1 MRALR
6 NCASSEIE
14 PMKTPAQFAAALV
27 RPEIQ
32 AVNAYH
38 VAPATGMIKLD
49 AMENP
54 YRLPEAMRAELG
66 RELAAVA
73 INRYP
78 DASGDAVKAALRTAL
93 GIDERCAL
101 ILGNGSDEL
110 IQIVTVS
117 LAKPG
122 ATMLAVEPS
131 FVMYKANAM
140 LAQMRYAGV
149 PLNAD
154 FSLDTAAVLAAIER
168 ERPALTFLA
177 YPNNPTGNLF
187 PLADIERI
195 VRAAPGLVV
204 IDEAYHP
211 FARVSFAGRLADHP
225 NAIVMRTL
233 SKLGLA
239 GIRLGYAFGDPAWIA
254 EFDKARPP
262 YNLNALTQAV
272 ALTVLKHT
280 DVLAEQAAT
289 LRAERDTLAGRLA
302 QLPDMQVFP
311 SAANFLLVRVPDAN
325 ATFARLKAAGILIK
339 NLHGW
344 HPLLANCLRLSIGTP
359 QENAALLGAL
369 QSMG

>member
-1 MRALR
+1 
-6 NCASSEIE
+6 
-14 PMKTPAQFAAALV
+14 MKDARQLVAEFV
-27 RPEIQ
+27 RPEIR

-38 VAPATGMIKLD
+38 VSPASGMMKLD

-54 YRLPEAMRAELG
+54 YRLPDAIRAELG
-66 RELAAVA
+66 RALAEVA

-78 DASGDAVKAALRTAL
+78 DASGETVKAALREAL
-93 GIDERCAL
+93 GIDARHAL

-110 IQIVTVS
+110 IQIVTTT

-122 ATMLAVEPS
+122 AAMLAVEPS

-140 LAQMRYAGV
+140 LAQMHYVGV

-154 FSLDTAAVLAAIER
+154 FTLDIDAVLAAIAR
-168 ERPALTFLA
+168 EKPALVFLA

-187 PLADIERI
+187 PLADVERI
-195 VRAAPGLVV
+195 VAAVPGLVV

-211 FARVSFAGRLADHP
+211 FAQTSFADRLGAHP

-262 YNLNALTQAV
+262 YNLNSLTQAT
-272 ALTVLKHT
+272 ALTVLKHAG
-280 DVLAEQAAT
+280 VLADQAAT
-289 LRAERDTLAGRLA
+289 LRRHRD
-302 QLPDMQVFP
+302 QLIGAIRAIPRITAFP
-311 SAANFLLVRVPDAN
+311 SAANFVLVRVPDAN
-325 ATFARLKAAGILIK
+325 ALFARFKDAGILIK

-344 HPLLANCLRLSIGTP
+344 HPLLANCLRLTVGAED
-359 QENAALLGAL
+359 ENGAMLRVL
-369 QSMG
+369 QSV

>member
-1 MRALR
+1 
-6 NCASSEIE
+6 
-14 PMKTPAQFAAALV
+14 MKTSAQFAAELV
-27 RPEIQ
+27 RPEIR
-32 AVNAYH
+32 AINAYH
-38 VAPATGMIKLD
+38 VAPAAGMIKLD

-54 YRLPEAMRAELG
+54 YRLPDALRVELG
-66 RELAAVA
+66 KELAEVA

-78 DASGDAVKAALRTAL
+78 DASGAAVKTALRAALR
-93 GIDERCAL
+93 IDQRFSL

-110 IQIVTVS
+110 IQIVAVS
-117 LAKPG
+117 LARPG
-122 ATMLAVEPS
+122 AIMLALEPS
-131 FVMYKANAM
+131 FVMYRANAM
-140 LAQMRYAGV
+140 LAQMRYVGV
-149 PLNAD
+149 PLRPD
-154 FSLDTAAVLAAIER
+154 FTLDTDLVLTAITR
-168 ERPALTFLA
+168 EQPALIFLA

-211 FARVSFAGRLADHP
+211 FAQVSFADRLAEFP

-239 GIRLGYAFGDPAWIA
+239 GIRLGYAFGDPAWIG
-254 EFDKARPP
+254 EFDKTRPP
-262 YNLNALTQAV
+262 YNLNSLTQAV

-280 DVLAEQAAT
+280 DVLAEQATT
-289 LRAERDTLAGRLA
+289 LRAERDALSIRLMR
-302 QLPDMQVFP
+302 LPHMQVYP

-325 ATFARLKAAGILIK
+325 ATFTRLQDAGILIK

-359 QENAALLGAL
+359 QENAALFGAL
-369 QSMG
+369 QSM

>member
-1 MRALR
+1 
-6 NCASSEIE
+6 
-14 PMKTPAQFAAALV
+14 MKTAAQFAAVLV
-27 RPEIQ
+27 RPEIR
-32 AVNAYH
+32 AIDAYH
-38 VAPATGMIKLD
+38 VTPATGMIKLD

-54 YRLPEAMRAELG
+54 YRLPETLRAELG
-66 RELAAVA
+66 RELAGVA

-78 DASGDAVKAALRTAL
+78 DASGAAVKAALRATL
-93 GIDERCAL
+93 GIDQRFAL

-110 IQIVTVS
+110 IQIVAVA
-117 LAKPG
+117 LARPG
-122 ATMLAVEPS
+122 AVMLAVEPS

-140 LAQMRYAGV
+140 LAQMRYVGV
-149 PLNAD
+149 PLLPD
-154 FSLDTAAVLAAIER
+154 FTLDTEAVLAAIAR
-168 ERPALTFLA
+168 EAPALIFLA

-211 FARVSFAGRLADHP
+211 FARVSFAERLAEFP

-262 YNLNALTQAV
+262 YNLNSLTQAV
-272 ALTVLKHT
+272 ALTVLKHA
-280 DVLAEQAAT
+280 DVLEEQAAT
-289 LRAERDTLAGRLA
+289 LRAERDALAGRLA
-302 QLPDMQVFP
+302 RLPQVRVFP

-325 ATFARLKAAGILIK
+325 ATFARLKDAGILIK

-344 HPLLANCLRLSIGTP
+344 HPLLAQCLRLSIGTRE
-359 QENAALLGAL
+359 ENAALLDAL
-369 QSMG
+369 QSM

>member
-1 MRALR
+1 
-6 NCASSEIE
+6 
-14 PMKTPAQFAAALV
+14 MKTAAQFAAVLV
-27 RPEIQ
+27 RPEIR
-32 AVNAYH
+32 AIDAYH
-38 VAPATGMIKLD
+38 VTPATGMIKLD

-54 YRLPEAMRAELG
+54 YRLPETLRAELG
-66 RELAAVA
+66 RELAGVA

-78 DASGDAVKAALRTAL
+78 DASGAAVKAALRATL
-93 GIDERCAL
+93 GIDQRFAL

-110 IQIVTVS
+110 IQIVAVA
-117 LAKPG
+117 LARPG
-122 ATMLAVEPS
+122 AVMLAVEPS

-140 LAQMRYAGV
+140 LAQMRYVGV
-149 PLNAD
+149 PLLPD
-154 FSLDTAAVLAAIER
+154 FTLDTEAVLAAIAR
-168 ERPALTFLA
+168 EAPALIFLA

-211 FARVSFAGRLADHP
+211 FARVSFAERLAEFP

-262 YNLNALTQAV
+262 YNLNSLTQAV
-272 ALTVLKHT
+272 ALTVLKHA
-280 DVLAEQAAT
+280 DMLEEQAAT
-289 LRAERDTLAGRLA
+289 LRAERDALAGRLA
-302 QLPDMQVFP
+302 RLPQVRVFP

-325 ATFARLKAAGILIK
+325 ATFARLKDAGILIK

-344 HPLLANCLRLSIGTP
+344 HPLLAQCLRLSIGTRE
-359 QENAALLGAL
+359 ENAALLDAL
-369 QSMG
+369 QSM

>member
-1 MRALR
+1 
-6 NCASSEIE
+6 
-14 PMKTPAQFAAALV
+14 MKTAQQLAAELV
-27 RPEIQ
+27 RPEIR
-32 AVNAYH
+32 AINAYH

-54 YRLPEAMRAELG
+54 YRLPEAVRAELG
-66 RELAAVA
+66 RALADVA

-78 DASGDAVKAALRTAL
+78 DASGAVVKTALRDTAAL
-93 GIDERCAL
+93 GIDARHAL

-110 IQIVTVS
+110 IQIVATT

-149 PLNAD
+149 PLRAD
-154 FSLDTAAVLAAIER
+154 FTLDTDAVLAAIGR
-168 ERPALTFLA
+168 EKPALVFLA

-195 VRAAPGLVV
+195 VAAAPGLVV

-211 FARVSFAGRLADHP
+211 FAQVSFADVLDAHP

-254 EFDKARPP
+254 EFDKTRPP
-262 YNLNALTQAV
+262 YNLNSLTQAT
-272 ALTVLKHT
+272 ALVVLRHA
-280 DVLAEQAAT
+280 DMLNEQAARLRRDRDALIES
-289 LRAERDTLAGRLA
+289 LRAMEGVE
-302 QLPDMQVFP
+302 PFP
-311 SAANFLLVRVPDAN
+311 SAANFVLTRVADAN
-325 ATFARLKAAGILIK
+325 ATFARMKGAGVLVK

-344 HPLLANCLRLSIGTP
+344 HPLLSNCLRLSVGTP
-359 QENAALLGAL
+359 DENAAMLQAL
-369 QSMG
+369 QPAA

>member
-1 MRALR
+1 MTT
-6 NCASSEIE
+6 
-14 PMKTPAQFAAALV
+14 KTPAQYAAEYV
-27 RPEIQ
+27 RPEIR
-32 AVNAYH
+32 AINAYH

-66 RELAAVA
+66 RELAEVA

-78 DASGDAVKAALRTAL
+78 DASGAAVKAALRDAL
-93 GIDERCAL
+93 DIADRHAL

-110 IQIVTVS
+110 IQIAAVA
-117 LAKPG
+117 LARPG

-140 LAQMRYAGV
+140 LAQMRYVGV
-149 PLNAD
+149 PLSAD
-154 FSLDTAAVLAAIER
+154 FSLDTEAVLQAIER

-211 FARVSFAGRLADHP
+211 FAQVSFADRLAEFP

-254 EFDKARPP
+254 EFDKVRPP
-262 YNLNALTQAV
+262 YNLNSLTQSV
-272 ALTVLKHT
+272 ALTVLRHA
-280 DVLAEQAAT
+280 DVLAAQAAL
-289 LRAERDTLAGRLA
+289 LRDDRDALALELA
-302 QLPDMQVFP
+302 RVPGIRVFP
-311 SAANFLLVRVPDAN
+311 SAANFLLVRVPDAD
-325 ATFARLKAAGILIK
+325 ATFARLKDAGILIK

-344 HPLLANCLRLSIGTP
+344 HPLLANCLRLSVGTP
-359 QENAALLGAL
+359 AENAALLGAL